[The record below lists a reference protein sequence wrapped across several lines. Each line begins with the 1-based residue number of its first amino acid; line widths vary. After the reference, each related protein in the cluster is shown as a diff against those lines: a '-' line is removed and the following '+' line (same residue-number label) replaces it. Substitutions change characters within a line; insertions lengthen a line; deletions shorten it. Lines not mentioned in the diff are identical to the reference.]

1 MNPTPLR
8 SLTRSAAVPSLRSA
22 RVIGRALGRPEMFRT
37 HTPETTDGTNEVL
50 RCSFCQKS
58 QSDVRKLIAGPHVF
72 ICDEC
77 VDVCVDIIAG
87 DQQREQPVAIDPEP
101 SVRSSITV
109 SCVLCQM
116 PTPADDALVIRNRG
130 FLCPGCVGEIEAAAA
145 EG

>member
-72 ICDEC
+72 ICDEF
-77 VDVCVDIIAG
+77 
-87 DQQREQPVAIDPEP
+87 
-101 SVRSSITV
+101 
-109 SCVLCQM
+109 
-116 PTPADDALVIRNRG
+116 RNRG